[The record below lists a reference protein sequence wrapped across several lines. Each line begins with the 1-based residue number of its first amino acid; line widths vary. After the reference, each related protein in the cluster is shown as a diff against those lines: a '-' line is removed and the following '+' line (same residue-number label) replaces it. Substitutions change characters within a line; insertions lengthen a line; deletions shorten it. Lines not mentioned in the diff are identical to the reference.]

1 VLAAAALAAFYVLA
15 LIVDRAAGVIYGL
28 LILFGFAAIACRR
41 KVAGFSFVQ
50 LMRRY
55 WPLLLAMAAP
65 LIAVLANELSRG
77 QLSTRN
83 IDAPSRLALF
93 AFALW
98 AVWLVPLPRLRQLQW
113 TFIAGALLSTIKIYQ
128 LSHGGELRYLTD
140 FIPITIFIEMGMLLG
155 AYGLFSIAWNTP
167 RDKLAIVLKL
177 LAGVAI
183 LYGSY
188 LSQSRGAWVTIP
200 VFAAIGFIAARSI
213 RPKTKLAIAAT
224 LIVALAL
231 GANHD
236 SRIRERIE
244 LARNDI
250 QQYMQRTDVDTSIGI
265 RFQLWRGSLVIFSE
279 HPLFG
284 VGIDRYRSA
293 LHDLAQRKII
303 SPLASTYAHSHNEIL
318 FTMAR
323 LGLVGLFALL
333 ALYLVPASYFV
344 RELRDDDGQVRAAA
358 SMGLSLCLG
367 IMVLGLTDVVLLW
380 WEVFPFY
387 SLGVASFIVF
397 IAKRKVEAKA

>member
-113 TFIAGALLSTIKIYQ
+113 TF
-128 LSHGGELRYLTD
+128 
-140 FIPITIFIEMGMLLG
+140 ITIFIEMGMLLG